1 MLSDK
6 STAAIGLRKQ
16 ASGVESQPERSG
28 MIAER
33 VIGDNRLG
41 NRIRLR
47 RDPRIHMLSVIAVWP
62 PIEAAILH
70 RRQVI
75 RHEIAAEFVALV
87 YHGPERASLRLP
99 THAVGIAKSG
109 SKCPPLAGGRID
121 LQDRG
126 PVFLVVQAV
135 FSDIAVGADGGVE
148 PLRSSSNGG

>member
-33 VIGDNRLG
+33 VIGDDRLG

-47 RDPRIHMLSVIAVWP
+47 RDPRIHMLFVIAVRP
-62 PIEAAILH
+62 PTEAAILH

-87 YHGPERASLRLP
+87 HHGPERASLQLP
-99 THAVGIAKSG
+99 THAVGIATSATNY
-109 SKCPPLAGGRID
+109 PPL
-121 LQDRG
+121 
-126 PVFLVVQAV
+126 PT
-135 FSDIAVGADGGVE
+135 S
-148 PLRSSSNGG
+148 PLNSPTPY